1 MVKGSKTSVK
11 INGLRVSVGSW
22 LPTAVWECGRPGNG
36 ITDACGG
43 SEGHWNCEDAG
54 RSTGWGCNPIRGAA
68 PTLSPYRNGSA
79 PRPTTICGSLE
90 LGSPSYSDRGGLRRG
105 SKRGR
110 E

>member
-1 MVKGSKTSVK
+1 MVGSKTSVK

-22 LPTAVWECGRPGNG
+22 LPTAAWECGRPGNG

-54 RSTGWGCNPIRGAA
+54 RSTGWRLQSDPRV

-79 PRPTTICGSLE
+79 FHARPRSVA
-90 LGSPSYSDRGGLRRG
+90 R
-105 SKRGR
+105 
-110 E
+110 